1 MNLQKKVLIT
11 AFVMS
16 LTLNGVFIGLYTSEK
31 LKNSEVEIN
40 QVIVYDVYCSIKD
53 AYGNYYSNDTYIPTY
68 DRLFDNGTI
77 IYNSTEERIGLSL
90 IIEYNFTSK
99 FQVKLIQIFK
109 FSSLAYNFSYEFYLN
124 DFFIVT
130 DMGFI
135 YPEREPEHIPLILR
149 GYAIDNETNEV
160 MYAYQAMIVY
170 YKIPLFEKIEVVYL

>member
-1 MNLQKKVLIT
+1 MNLQKKLLI
-11 AFVMS
+11 AAIIMS
-16 LTLNGVFIGLYTSEK
+16 LALNGVFIGLYTSEK

-53 AYGNYYSNDTYIPTY
+53 AYGNYYSNGTYIPTY

-90 IIEYNFTSK
+90 IIKYNFTSK
-99 FQVKLIQIFK
+99 FQVELIQIFK
-109 FSSLAYNFSYEFYLN
+109 FSPLAYNFSYEFYVD

-135 YPEREPEHIPLILR
+135 YPEREPNLIPIVLR
-149 GYAIDNETNEV
+149 VYAINYETNEI
-160 MYAYQAMIVY
+160 MYAYQAMIVH
-170 YKIPLFEKIEVVYL
+170 YKIPLFEKIEVIYL